1 MYRKVGASSSHVV
14 EGLQIL
20 GVCSQGQQLSARWL
34 VRDEKDDRIGPRA
47 KKSDFTSEDK
57 VLVRWWR
64 SESNASASVL
74 VEHDQI
80 RPGLIH
86 ALGAAKVN
94 GSSQQL
100 STCGLTLLSESEEL
114 LLQPQPCQLQ
124 LEEDYVGC
132 WIWVEVLRCNSRPP
146 PTSVSPS
153 PDPAKRTSLGSVW
166 ARATTRVQR
175 ASDAAEGQADSP
187 VKMRRL
193 LPGRS
198 RLSPPRENGEE
209 NRKPKKQSSNM
220 SSQGEKQGDFT
231 VLVGRDSGEKVV
243 RTSPAMTQ
251 VKASPVIAAVEI
263 SVSCITSKA
272 F

>member
-34 VRDEKDDRIGPRA
+34 VRDEKDDCIGPRA

-100 STCGLTLLSESEEL
+100 STCGLTLLSESEEF
-114 LLQPQPCQLQ
+114 LLQPESCQLQ

-146 PTSVSPS
+146 PKSASPS
-153 PDPAKRTSLGSVW
+153 RDPAQRTSIGSGSVW

-175 ASDAAEGQADSP
+175 ASDAAEGQANVP
-187 VKMRRL
+187 VKTKRSPPR
-193 LPGRS
+193 RS
-198 RLSPPRENGEE
+198 RLSPPRESVEE
-209 NRKPKKQSSNM
+209 NSKSKNKSSNV
-220 SSQGEKQGDFT
+220 SAQGG
-231 VLVGRDSGEKVV
+231 KVV
-243 RTSPAMTQ
+243 NTSPAMTR
-251 VKASPVIAAVEI
+251 VNASPVIAAVEI
-263 SVSCITSKA
+263 SVR
-272 F
+272 